1 MLTLNSR
8 FINRVFYRLLTTV
21 YLFITNHLKLLNF
34 GFLLNQKQ
42 TFSDESIITRDNI
55 SLIITN
61 GNSGLAPSGGELPSP
76 NLWDEGYLNVS
87 LPSSSGRSTGVL
99 SRQPFSEFIF
109 LSCYFKTPEFQSLIQ
124 DISNERFSILLW
136 HLIRG

>member
-21 YLFITNHLKLLNF
+21 YLCINQSFKTSQLE

-99 SRQPFSEFIF
+99 SR
-109 LSCYFKTPEFQSLIQ
+109 
-124 DISNERFSILLW
+124 
-136 HLIRG
+136 